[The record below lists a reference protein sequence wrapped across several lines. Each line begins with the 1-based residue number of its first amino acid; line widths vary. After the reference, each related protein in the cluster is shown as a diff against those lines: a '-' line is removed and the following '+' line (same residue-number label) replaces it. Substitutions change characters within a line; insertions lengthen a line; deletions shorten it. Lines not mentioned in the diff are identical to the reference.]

1 MPKCESV
8 KNIVAFESLV
18 DGRLHSSV
26 AVKEAN
32 PSVELYGYQDLLNKK
47 FDSCPP
53 LSPPKPKDCAII
65 MYTSGS
71 TGNPKGVLISHENMI
86 AAMSALTNIATFR
99 SKDRYIAYL
108 PLAHVLELLA
118 ETSCLMYGIKIGYRY
133 VNFLFC
139 FLFCFVTEEILYSIT
154 AVSDRGSYAKPL
166 CYWCS

>member
-1 MPKCESV
+1 MVPKCESV

-133 VNFLFC
+133 VNFLFI
-139 FLFCFVTEEILYSIT
+139 FSTE
-154 AVSDRGSYAKPL
+154 VGN
-166 CYWCS
+166 